1 MKWYGRPRPWGAQ
14 TATAR
19 ARRWCH
25 ERLAWAAMAS
35 VPARVNRSPRE
46 RADEPFDAVPSPHRD
61 ADAARDGQLGAF
73 ARLFGD

>member
-1 MKWYGRPRPWGAQ
+1 
-14 TATAR
+14 
-19 ARRWCH
+19 
-25 ERLAWAAMAS
+25 MAS